1 MSGPGQYGAVSG
13 LTLGVLGTSSKEN
26 EWRLP
31 IHPHHIER
39 IDADLRARMTLERG
53 YGERFGVSDAHLAG
67 MVAAVVTRDEVI
79 AGADI
84 VLLPKPTLP
93 DLEFLRDGQVLWGW
107 PHAVQDPELTQIAID
122 KHLTLIAW
130 EQMNHWTP
138 SGDFMVHVFHLNNE
152 MAGYCSVLHA
162 MQLVG
167 STGHYGR
174 HLRAAVLGFGNT
186 ARGAITALHGLGVHD
201 VTALTMRDVTTVASP
216 IPAVLMDHMHRVEGG
231 GIAVHTEEGEI
242 PVARFLAGFDIVVNC
257 VLQDTDSPMM
267 FVLDEDL
274 PAFPMGHLI
283 VDVSC
288 DRGMGFEFAR
298 PTSFEEP
305 MFVVGQGVHYY
316 GVDHSPSYLWNSATW
331 GISEALLPFLRPVMD
346 GPQAWEDDPSIRL
359 AIEIQNGIVRNPKI
373 LSFQN
378 RAGEHPHP
386 HL

>member
-31 IHPHHIER
+31 IHPHHLER
-39 IDADLRARMTLERG
+39 IDADLRARITLERG
-53 YGERFGVSDAHLAG
+53 YGERFGVSDAHLAE
-67 MVAAVVTRDEVI
+67 MVAAVVPRDEVI
-79 AGADI
+79 AGTDI

-167 STGHYGR
+167 MTGHYGR

-231 GIAVHTEEGEI
+231 GIAVHTENGEI

-257 VLQDTDSPMM
+257 VLQDTDNPMM
-267 FVLDEDL
+267 FVLDKDL

-331 GISEALLPFLRPVMD
+331 GISEALFPFLRPVMD
-346 GPQAWEDDPSIRL
+346 GPQAWEDDPSVRL